1 MNEVRVALIGYG
13 GIAKAHKKGYDILA
27 EQKAPV
33 KLVAICDINP
43 NAFTSV
49 STINLGDAGNA
60 GVSNIATYTDLDK
73 MLAEVEFDMA
83 DICLPTYLH
92 KEYASRML
100 KAGKHVLSE
109 KPMALC
115 AADCEEMVKV
125 AKEENKRLMIGQCLR
140 FEPSYVYL
148 KKCID
153 EGTFGKLKTLS
164 MERLS
169 GAPIWGFENWFG
181 DDKKSG
187 GAILDLHIHD
197 IDMARFL
204 LGEPEKV
211 STVTADGWTR
221 WSYCNTRLY
230 YPDLI
235 VSAIGSWNETRS
247 TPFSMG
253 FRARFEKAAV
263 IMTMEGVKVCP
274 DEGGVKP
281 YAPELPGVAEQRGN
295 RMAEEI
301 RYIASLILDPTKT
314 NDYNPPESAAKTVA
328 LVEKLRESAEKNGEI
343 LAFN

>member
-1 MNEVRVALIGYG
+1 MKQVKVALIGYG
-13 GIAKAHKKGYDILA
+13 GIAKSHKKGYDILA
-27 EQKAPV
+27 EQNAPV

-43 NAFTSV
+43 AAFTSV
-49 STINLGDAGNA
+49 TAINLGDAGDSA
-60 GVSNIATYTDLDK
+60 VANIATYTDIDK

-92 KEYASRML
+92 KDYAIRML

-115 AADCEEMVKV
+115 SADCEEMVKV

-181 DDKKSG
+181 DAGKSG

-204 LGEPEKV
+204 LGEPEAV
-211 STVTADGWTR
+211 STVTADGWTP
-221 WSYCNTRLY
+221 WSYCDTRLY
-230 YPDLI
+230 YPG
-235 VSAIGSWNETRS
+235 VAVRATGSWNETRS

-274 DEGGVKP
+274 DEMGVKP

-301 RYIASLILDPTKT
+301 RYIASLILDPEMK
-314 NDYNPPESAAKTVA
+314 NEFNPPESAAKTVA
-328 LVEKLRESAEKNGEI
+328 LVEKLRESAARDGEI
-343 LAFN
+343 VKL